1 MNKALIYFI
10 LFILINVIFSAD
22 CNSQVS
28 NSTITDSECR
38 LLTVTDS
45 KICIKGTD
53 GCVDKTLCLKVETL
67 EDPDTCSN
75 YPADSD
81 AYKCE
86 VETQEDASKPCK
98 QTQINCLAEDLLEE
112 KISAEYC
119 PKLKV
124 NTEGKK
130 ACVKHDTD
138 KKCIEISN
146 CNEAK
151 VGATDDI
158 CGSLV
163 VSDSQKKKCIKEGNA
178 CVEKTLCNGAEGAND
193 EACKTYYV
201 SDSTTKKCVKK
212 SNSNTCE
219 EVNISEGEGEN
230 GDKKINLSFLILI
243 GLLFI

>member
-1 MNKALIYFI
+1 
-10 LFILINVIFSAD
+10 
-22 CNSQVS
+22 
-28 NSTITDSECR
+28 
-38 LLTVTDS
+38 VT
-45 KICIKGTD
+45 G
-53 GCVDKTLCLKVETL
+53 GCDEKTLCEKVKTL
-67 EDPDTCSN
+67 AEGGQDICSN
-75 YPADSD
+75 YPAESD

-86 VETQEDASKPCK
+86 DKTPPDASQPCK
-98 QTQINCLAEDLLEE
+98 QTQINCLANDLIQE

-130 ACVKHDTD
+130 ACVKHETE

-151 VGATDDI
+151 IGATDEI

-219 EVNISEGEGEN
+219 EVNISEGEGESEN